1 MKEFDYERKISGVR
15 WESSRF
21 EIFKLGAL
29 QSLPREFKDVRG
41 KVLDVGCGAGAFT
54 GSLKQ
59 RGPELEVYGVDIS
72 KKAIKL
78 AKKDFPDINF
88 SVASAYQLPFPD
100 NFLDGAVVKCVLEHL
115 EDPAKALAELKRV
128 LKPGGLFY
136 SITPLEGDR
145 FVLSSSQRL
154 SWKYQGHFQRFSR
167 SSLLSLLERSGFKVE
182 RYYFWG
188 FLLCQVISFVHY
200 LLLDILNLPPHFSV
214 ISCVTHGDRTPG
226 KSLLSCLRKAV
237 SFLLN
242 VESSIVP
249 KRIPGLFMHI
259 VAISNKIGCSNETS

>member
-15 WESSRF
+15 ESSRF

-29 QSLPREFKDVRG
+29 QSLPREFKDVKG

-54 GSLKQ
+54 GLLKC
-59 RGPELEVYGVDIS
+59 RRPELEVYGVDIS
-72 KKAIKL
+72 RKAIKI
-78 AKKDFPDINF
+78 AKRDFPNINF
-88 SVASAYQLPFPD
+88 SVASAYQLPFSD
-100 NFLDGAVVKCVLEHL
+100 NFLDGAVMECVLEHL
-115 EDPAKALAELKRV
+115 EDPAKALVELKRV
-128 LKPGGLFY
+128 LKPEGLFY

-145 FVLSSSQRL
+145 FVLSSSQKL

-167 SSLLSLLERSGFKVE
+167 SSLLSLLGGSGFKVE

-188 FLLCQVISFVHY
+188 FLLLQATGVAYY
-200 LLLDILNLPPHFSV
+200 LLLDLLNLPPHFSV

-242 VESSIVP
+242 VESLSVP

-259 VAISNKIGCSNETS
+259 VARKL